1 MTKKL
6 SKYIA
11 AFDYFHK
18 NLIVLSASR
27 GISVTFFKSVFLAS
41 ASFSL
46 VFSLTTGV
54 IKKLLKTT
62 RNNKKKHSKIVMLA
76 KSKLNSIET
85 LISQALIVLEISH
98 GKYKTNVN
106 ENEKYVSM
114 KESIRNIKTSN
125 EKDELTENSKNNREN
140 NKNI

>member
-11 AFDYFHK
+11 TFDYFHK

-62 RNNKKKHSKIVMLA
+62 RNNKKKHNKIVMLA

-106 ENEKYVSM
+106 ENEKYDSM